1 MKRAGLPKARFLA
14 TALLVIASEVFLL
27 PTASH
32 AATAGTGVCQ
42 QTYTVSSGSADVLVV
57 ESGGYC
63 YIAFKNTGALNSQT
77 VISWSRPSL
86 VTSADVL
93 VVGGGG
99 GGGAR
104 HGGGGGAGGFVQSDG
119 FAISS
124 SSSIAIAVG
133 AGGSGGSSASYSGT
147 AGQNSYFK
155 PTTGST
161 SGLTAL
167 GGGFGSSGASGG
179 GGSSGGAGSGQ
190 SVASVTSQTQSTF
203 AGVTLSGI
211 SFGSTGAA
219 GAFDTNIAG
228 DNNDYWAGGGGGGAG
243 GAGSLP
249 TSAGVTVTSFA
260 NYTNATARGG
270 NGGDGKSVSWLSTS
284 IASTLAVGQTSS
296 SSVFFAGGGGGGI
309 GVDGVAGGTGGLG
322 GGATGTRTEASGN
335 AGTAATG
342 GGGGGSGFDDI
353 NKAGSTETVGAAPAG
368 AGGSGVVVIRYA
380 IPDTTAPV
388 ISNFSITS
396 APGADS
402 IYGAG
407 EILTATLGFSETVTV
422 TGSPRIPIQGLTTKF
437 LTYSSGS
444 GTPTLTFT
452 YVVTSGDVDRNGIAI
467 SADSLSLNS
476 GSLTDSALNSATLS
490 HVAISNTLSLQVDG
504 SAPVAGTPQT
514 STNGSY
520 ITITY
525 DETLS
530 ATAPTVGAF
539 SVSVN
544 GVSNS
549 VSSVSI
555 SGQSIQ
561 LTLSFSVISTASV
574 TLAYIDPTSGND
586 TNAIQ
591 DEAGNDAAS
600 ITTTSVTNLSTSSSN
615 TSASIALNPAA
626 MTAVFRTVT
635 TIRVSTN
642 TAGRVDFY
650 QSGKIIPSCRNIATS
665 ANVASCSWRP
675 MVQSYVALTA
685 RFRPTGSGFTNSN
698 SSTLTIFVT
707 KRPGLR

>member
-1 MKRAGLPKARFLA
+1 MSLA
-14 TALLVIASEVFLL
+14 SLLNFQRVALLVSLVL
-27 PTASH
+27 PISAVTQLQVAY

-42 QTYTVSSGSADVLVV
+42 QTYTVSSGTADVLVV

-119 FAISS
+119 FSISS
-124 SSSIAIAVG
+124 ASSIAIAVG
-133 AGGSGGSSASYSGT
+133 AGGSGGSSAGYSGT

-243 GAGSLP
+243 SAGSLP

-270 NGGDGKSVSWLSTS
+270 NGGDGKSVSWLSTT

-353 NKAGSTETVGAAPAG
+353 NKTGSPETVAAAPAG

-380 IPDTTAPV
+380 IPDTTAPIITGPSLATGATSS
-388 ISNFSITS
+388 ISI
-396 APGADS
+396 P
-402 IYGAG
+402 
-407 EILTATLGFSETVTV
+407 ETATSVFTFSANETVTW
-422 TGSPRIPIQGLTTKF
+422 SK
-437 LTYSSGS
+437 S
-444 GTPTLTFT
+444 GTDGSFFT
-452 YVVTSGDVDRNGIAI
+452 I
-467 SADSLSLNS
+467 SAGGALTITTRDFESPADSDSNNS
-476 GSLTDSALNSATLS
+476 YIVVITATDSANNVTNQTLTVNITNVNEAPSITTNSSLPTHSISQSENTSSVITYTGTDVDAGTSLSWSLSGTDASDFSIVSGTGVLSFAANPDFEAPADSDGNNSYIVIITLS
-490 HVAISNTLSLQVDG
+490 DGVLTDTQTL
-504 SAPVAGTPQT
+504 T
-514 STNGSY
+514 
-520 ITITY
+520 ITIT
-525 DETLS
+525 DTNEAS
-530 ATAPTVGAF
+530 ALGAP
-539 SVSVN
+539 SVSGAVYKGVTKQITITSNAAGRVRFFVN
-544 GVSNS
+544 GKRISNCLAVSTTGS
-549 VSSVSI
+549 GSSYTATCSWKPAVQ
-555 SGQSIQ
+555 GRQF
-561 LTLSFSVISTASV
+561 LT
-574 TLAYIDPTSGND
+574 
-586 TNAIQ
+586 
-591 DEAGNDAAS
+591 AS
-600 ITTTSVTNLSTSSSN
+600 ITPVL
-615 TSASIALNPAA
+615 
-626 MTAVFRTVT
+626 
-635 TIRVSTN
+635 VSFT
-642 TAGRVDFY
+642 G
-650 QSGKIIPSCRNIATS
+650 ATS
-665 ANVASCSWRP
+665 ARSEVLVLKR
-675 MVQSYVALTA
+675 
-685 RFRPTGSGFTNSN
+685 SGNRS
-698 SSTLTIFVT
+698 
-707 KRPGLR
+707 